1 MAKLFKTHSNSYPL
15 LQNSPLQY
23 VGIVHPKVNLNS
35 YPLLQE
41 PSVQTNE
48 QEEEE

>member
-1 MAKLFKTHSNSYPL
+1 MAILFKTHS
-15 LQNSPLQY
+15 
-23 VGIVHPKVNLNS
+23 NS